1 MRRVGRLLAGS
12 MLVGLACQKD
22 LLFGPGPASAVLV
35 APDTVFL
42 QVSDTTELSG
52 VVVDSAGSALLEL
65 HVTWTSGD
73 PAVATVD
80 AAGMV
85 VAKSLGSVDVTA
97 AYEALRGLAV
107 VIVEPPPALGFDPA
121 DVTFTASVGGGNPSP
136 QTVEIVN
143 AGGADL
149 TGLSLGAISYDPGA
163 SGWLAVELSG
173 SEEPAT
179 LTLNATTIPLTTAG
193 TFTAGVPVLS
203 DVATNSPLELIVSLV
218 MTPGQPAQ
226 LVKAAG
232 DNQIVVA
239 GVPAPI
245 APTVLVRDAFG
256 NPRPGVQV
264 VFTVSSG
271 NGGVTGAIATSD
283 AQGFASVGS
292 WTLQTDATSPSG
304 ASPGRYPNTL
314 QASATGVGT
323 TTFTGSAIY
332 SFATHVQPVF
342 SASCTFSV
350 CHRVG
355 VVPPDLT
362 PGAAHAAIVGVP
374 TPCTAGVN
382 RVEPGQVEQS
392 ALMQLMDGIAVGGCV
407 RPMPPLAILSDS
419 LRNVVRSW
427 IRNNAL
433 NN

>member
-1 MRRVGRLLAGS
+1 VRHVALLLVGSVFL
-12 MLVGLACQKD
+12 GLACEKD
-22 LLFGPGPASAVLV
+22 LLFGPGPASAVRV

-42 QVSDTTELSG
+42 QVSDTAELSG

-65 HVTWTSGD
+65 EVTWTSSD

-85 VAKSLGSVDVTA
+85 VAKTLGKVDVTA
-97 AYEALRGLAV
+97 AYQALRGHAV

-136 QTVEIVN
+136 ETVAIVN
-143 AGGADL
+143 AGGAEL

-163 SGWLAVELSG
+163 SGWLEVELSG

-179 LTLNATTIPLTTAG
+179 LTLSATTIPLTTAG

-203 DVATNSPLELIVSLV
+203 DVATNSPLELTVSLV

-232 DNQIVVA
+232 DNQTVVA
-239 GVPAPI
+239 GLSAPI

-264 VFTVSSG
+264 VFTVASG
-271 NGGVTGAIATSD
+271 NSSVTGAIATSD
-283 AQGFASVGS
+283 AQGLASVGS
-292 WTLQTDATSPSG
+292 WTLQTDATSP
-304 ASPGRYPNTL
+304 SPGRYPNTL

-323 TTFTGSAIY
+323 TTFSGNAIY
-332 SFATHVQPVF
+332 SFAMHVQPVF

-350 CHRVG
+350 CHAAG
-355 VVPPDLT
+355 VVPPNLT
-362 PGAAHAAIVGVP
+362 PGAARAAIVGVA
-374 TPCTAGVN
+374 TACTTGVN
-382 RVEPGQVEQS
+382 RVEPGQAEQS
-392 ALMQLMDGIAVGGCV
+392 ALMHLMDGVAVGGCV
-407 RPMPPLAILSDS
+407 RPMPPGAILSDS